1 MKKSLALK
9 AKEFIQTIGTIGL
22 VLTIITIGGMII
34 VVYSTIMVK
43 TFQLVYKLDLI
54 KFIQR

>member
-1 MKKSLALK
+1 MRKPFKVIV
-9 AKEFIQTIGTIGL
+9 KEFFDALGTLLLIL
-22 VLTIITIGGMII
+22 AMVTVGGM
-34 VVYSTIMVK
+34 VLVAYSTIMVK